1 MITSNVTMT
10 MKEFPN
16 NSNQSNMLTNMGD
29 NLMDGATT
37 DLYLDPLLIGVIC
50 ICALVIFFVMC
61 YCKIRNTPN
70 DNYEVTWTSTYL
82 STAPESVTV
91 LNAYQIEKKSNS
103 RDYQS
108 KETEQFII

>member
-1 MITSNVTMT
+1 
-10 MKEFPN
+10 MKDMLTANFLKYKFIFTEFPYVA
-16 NSNQSNMLTNMGD
+16 NQSNILTNMGD
-29 NLMDGATT
+29 NLMNGATT

-82 STAPESVTV
+82 STVS
-91 LNAYQIEKKSNS
+91 IINS
-103 RDYQS
+103 
-108 KETEQFII
+108 IV